1 MSEIILYVE
10 WRQCYMRYRGKK
22 QRKWVNSKNNNDGLC
37 DNSFV
42 FGIHKRNLTGAIKEG
57 GSNAASLIDRRIF

>member
-1 MSEIILYVE
+1 MWSGDSAICGIEV
-10 WRQCYMRYRGKK
+10 KK

-42 FGIHKRNLTGAIKEG
+42 FGIHKRNLTGTIKEG